1 MNEKEQQVDILT
13 IKPRQG
19 TDIAS
24 ILYESERIAGFVPKE
39 ESLRIIINNKE
50 FVTFLGTPTDIK
62 ELVVGFLF
70 TQRIIKTSNDIA
82 SINISN
88 KAELRIDVKLR
99 LEIFPLPEMLS
110 PVITSGCG
118 GGIIFEETSL
128 PISLLEDSI
137 HVSPSIIARLMKSF
151 LSCSNRNGV
160 HFAAL
165 ARGKE
170 QLIEQLLIIKDDIG
184 RHNAIDKVLGA
195 GLINGI
201 DFKDKILLTTGR
213 ISSEMILKAIRAEI
227 PIVVARS
234 CPTSLAIKLAETGGI
249 TMIGHA
255 NYKRDSTS
263 KGIAGSINIYTHQRR
278 ITESIDHQKKATGTK
293 SLQEKIR
300 DLKEEKNAI
309 ILAHNY
315 QRGEVQDVA
324 DFVGDSLDLSRKAAD
339 TDAKMIIFCGVCFMA
354 QTAKIL
360 SPDKVV
366 LLPDMNAGC
375 PMADMITVKELRDLK
390 VKYPD
395 AVVVSYVNTHADIKA
410 ESDYCCTSAN
420 GVKVINSLPDT
431 QEIIFTPDKYLGDYI
446 ARQTNRNLIL
456 WNGYCPTHLKILPE
470 DIKQLKEKYPQA
482 KVIVHP
488 ECPPEIIAIAD
499 QVLSTNQMCKYVAEA
514 SDNEFII
521 GTEIGIIH
529 RFKKENPQK
538 HFYIASNRAVCPNM
552 KCITLEKV
560 LWALEEERYKI
571 EIPKEIAKLARKSID
586 RMLTIR

>member
-1 MNEKEQQVDILT
+1 MDILR
-13 IKPRQG
+13 IKPRQDVVG
-19 TDIAS
+19 TV
-24 ILYESERIAGFVPKE
+24 YESERVAGFIPKE

-50 FVTFLGTPTDIK
+50 FVTLLGTPTDIK

-70 TQRIIKTSNDIA
+70 TQRIIKTRDDIA

-88 KAELRIDVKLR
+88 KVGLLVDVELR
-99 LEIFPLPEMLS
+99 LEILPLTEMLS

-118 GGIIFEETSL
+118 GGIMFKETSL
-128 PISLLEDSI
+128 PIHLLEDSI
-137 HVSPSIIARLMKSF
+137 HVSSSIIVRLMRSF

-165 ARGKE
+165 AVGHN
-170 QLIEQLLIIKDDIG
+170 QQSIDQLLIIKEDIG

-195 GLINGI
+195 GLINEI

-255 NYKRDSTS
+255 SYKRGSTS
-263 KGIAGSINIYTHQRR
+263 EGIAGSINVYTHQRR
-278 ITESIDHQKKATGTK
+278 ITEATDYQKKTSLASPRK
-293 SLQEKIR
+293 SLQERIR
-300 DLKEEKNAI
+300 KLKEEKNAI

-315 QRGEVQDVA
+315 QRGEVQDTA

-339 TDAKMIIFCGVCFMA
+339 TDAEMIVFCGVHFMA

-360 SPDKVV
+360 SPDKIV

-390 VKYPD
+390 AKYPD

-420 GVKVINSLPDT
+420 GVKIINSLPDT
-431 QEIIFTPDKYLGDYI
+431 QKIIFTPDKYLGDYI
-446 ARQTNRNLIL
+446 VRQTNRKLIL

-499 QVLSTNQMCKYVAEA
+499 QALSTNQMCKYVAEV

-538 HFYIASNRAVCPNM
+538 HFYPASNRAVCPNM
-552 KCITLEKV
+552 KSITLEKV

-571 EIPKEIAKLARKSID
+571 EVPEEIAQLARKSID
-586 RMLTIR
+586 RMLAIV